1 MKNRNS
7 LDRCGKV
14 LFLILFIF
22 FSVGNVVNAADD
34 FPTKPINLIIAVS
47 PGGPVDQML
56 RILAPGMEKVLKTPV
71 TIQYK
76 VGGGGTI
83 GYTAASREKPDG
95 YTIGAYTASLF
106 TQQYV
111 KTGGLK
117 IDKLDFIA
125 NYVNFDNCLAVAGN
139 SPFKNLKEFL
149 DYAKKNPGTV
159 TIANSGTGASM
170 HLPAAALEK
179 EAGVKFIHVPT
190 DGESAAVTS
199 MLGGHVM
206 AASLSIGGVSE
217 YIKAGKIRILNLNS
231 EKRLAAFP
239 DIPTLKEQGI
249 DFIYENPGGIFG
261 PKGIPENRIK
271 ILSDAMGASFQTD
284 QFQKFMQTV
293 GFRPVYYN
301 YTQTAA
307 MAKAYDVKIRG
318 LCKLVGLYNE

>member
-1 MKNRNS
+1 
-7 LDRCGKV
+7 
-14 LFLILFIF
+14 
-22 FSVGNVVNAADD
+22 
-34 FPTKPINLIIAVS
+34 
-47 PGGPVDQML
+47 
-56 RILAPGMEKVLKTPV
+56 
-71 TIQYK
+71 
-76 VGGGGTI
+76 GTI